1 VKDILIQLFTDA
13 ARGTPSRDTIKI
25 VDGCWQMTSKSNNKE
40 KWGKTCALAGVP
52 ADAEQIISGDALIV
66 RWPSY
71 ADMIFGADGLMAKA
85 LPNYEM
91 RPGQLHMARLV
102 QRAIE
107 MGEPFVCEAGTG
119 IGKSFAYAAICMAM
133 NKKVIIATSNKALQM
148 QLYNKDIPF
157 LQTLFPGKKMALAQ
171 GKSNYVCWENCKAGV
186 SDQRFADWIQTT
198 KTGSIEELTFDYQDA
213 SKYTVDDECT
223 GKRCDFYAQCF
234 YFQQKALRN
243 DADVIICNHSL
254 LALNHHF
261 QNAQILPAADVVV
274 VDEAHQLPNYVRNA
288 IGWEYYA
295 GMVRKAL
302 GRVYDRDSVYVGTAE
317 NLLLDLE
324 SEVVKYSSKFGDKQ
338 ITIPD
343 DMTFDSGIALADE
356 LYAIATAVWPMD
368 GDVVNKDERKKER
381 RAKAL
386 RNLASNLTDLC
397 VGTEK
402 GHVRWIDTDT
412 PKITNVP
419 FDVSAFIRSMVEH
432 TFELSD
438 DRDLEDDYSDDEPAT
453 QGKPVYILAS
463 ATLATPA
470 LAGFKRECGIT
481 HGFELIAQSPFDYAN
496 NALLYVPN
504 GGTPPPNQPDFL
516 QYLVDEVRGL
526 VMSSGGGVFLLF
538 TSWANMKHCSDAL
551 RQEFAKHFPVYVQ
564 GELPKLEIARRFKT
578 DGNAVLFATKSFWEG
593 VDIPGDALRCV
604 IIDKMPF
611 AAPSPLFKA
620 REKTSSNPF
629 VDIALPEMIIDLKQG
644 VGRLVRRATDRGV
657 IAILDSR
664 IRSKPYG
671 RNIVLKSLPPAKLI
685 HSTAM
690 ITEFFAD
697 GRKASFPDLTNITV
711 SHSAEPT
718 EDFTLVF

>member
-1 VKDILIQLFTDA
+1 MKDILIQFFTEA
-13 ARGTPSRDTIKI
+13 AKGTPSRDTIKI
-25 VDGCWQMTSKSNNKE
+25 VDGYWSMTIKGNRE

-52 ADAEQIISGDALIV
+52 AEAEQIINGDTLTV

-91 RPGQLHMARLV
+91 RAGQLHMARLV
-102 QRAIE
+102 QRSIE

-133 NKKVIIATSNKALQM
+133 GKKVIIATSNKALQM
-148 QLYNKDIPF
+148 QLYGKDIPF
-157 LQTLFPGKKMALAQ
+157 LQTLFPGKKMVLAQ
-171 GKSNYVCWENCKAGV
+171 GKSNYVCWENCSKGV
-186 SDQRFADWIQTT
+186 SDQRFADWVQTT
-198 KTGSIEELTFDYQDA
+198 KTGSVEELTFDYPDA
-213 SKYTVDDECT
+213 NKYTVDDECT

-234 YFQQKALRN
+234 YFQQKALCN
-243 DADVIICNHSL
+243 EADVIICNHSL
-254 LALNHHF
+254 LALNHLY
-261 QNAQILPAADVVV
+261 QNAKILPAADVVV

-302 GRVYDRDSVYVGTAE
+302 GKVYDRDSVYVGTAE
-317 NLLLDLE
+317 NLLLDFE
-324 SEVVKYSSKFGDKQ
+324 GEIVKFIGKYGDKQ
-338 ITIPD
+338 ITVPS
-343 DMTFDSGIALADE
+343 DMAFDSGIALADE
-356 LYAIATAVWPMD
+356 LYSIANAVWPIE
-368 GDVVNKDERKKER
+368 GDVIDKEERKKER

-386 RNLASNLTDLC
+386 RTLADNLTDLC
-397 VGTEK
+397 LGTEE
-402 GHVRWIDTDT
+402 GSVRWIDIDT
-412 PKITNVP
+412 PKMINVP
-419 FDVSAFIRSMVEH
+419 FDVSRFIRSMVEH

-438 DRDLEDDYSDDEPAT
+438 DRELEDDYNDDEPPM
-453 QGKPVYILAS
+453 QGKPVYIFAS

-470 LAGFKRECGIT
+470 LVGFKRECGIT
-481 HGFELIAQSPFDYAN
+481 HGFELIAQSPFDYAS

-504 GGTPPPNQPDFL
+504 GSTPPPNQPDFL
-516 QYLVDEVRGL
+516 QYLVEEVKGL
-526 VMSSGGGVFLLF
+526 VNASEGGVFLLF
-538 TSWANMKHCSDAL
+538 TSWANMKHCCDAL
-551 RQEFAKHFPVYVQ
+551 RQTFAARFPVYVQ
-564 GELPKLEIARRFKT
+564 GELPKLEIARRFKA

-620 REKTSSNPF
+620 REATSSNPF
-629 VDIALPEMIIDLKQG
+629 ADIALPEMIIDLKQG
-644 VGRLVRRATDRGV
+644 VGRLVRRATDKGV

-671 RNIVLKSLPPAKLI
+671 RNIVLKSLPPAKLT

-690 ITEFFAD
+690 ISEFFAD
-697 GRKASFPDLTNITV
+697 GRRDSFPDLNNITV
-711 SHSAEPT
+711 SHTATPA

>member
-1 VKDILIQLFTDA
+1 MKDILIQLFTEA
-13 ARGTPSRDTIKI
+13 AKDTPSRDSVKI
-25 VDGCWQMTSKSNNKE
+25 VDGYWQLQIKGNRD
-40 KWGKTCALAGVP
+40 KWGAMCEAAGVP
-52 ADAEQIISGDALIV
+52 ADAEQTISDDTLTV
-66 RWPSY
+66 RWVSY
-71 ADMIFGADGLMAKA
+71 ADMIFGANGLMANA

-102 QRAIE
+102 QRSIE

-133 NKKVIIATSNKALQM
+133 GKKVIIATSNKALQM
-148 QLYNKDIPF
+148 QLYGKDIPF
-157 LQTLFPGKKMALAQ
+157 LQTLFPGKKMVLAQ
-171 GKSNYVCWENCKAGV
+171 GKSNYVCWENCRQGV
-186 SDQRFADWIQTT
+186 TDQRFADWAQTT
-198 KTGSIEELTFDYQDA
+198 KTGSIEELTFDYPDA

-243 DADVIICNHSL
+243 EADVIICNHSL

-261 QNAQILPAADVVV
+261 QGAKILPGVDVVV

-302 GRVYDRDSVYVGTAE
+302 GKVYDRDQVYVGTAE
-317 NLLLDLE
+317 NLLLDFENEL
-324 SEVVKYSSKFGDKQ
+324 VKYISKFGDKQ
-338 ITIPD
+338 IAVPPET
-343 DMTFDSGIALADE
+343 TFESGVMLADE
-356 LYAIATAVWPMD
+356 LRAVADAVFQAD
-368 GDVVNKDERKKER
+368 GDVIDKEERKKQR
-381 RAKAL
+381 RADAL
-386 RNLASNLTDLC
+386 RSLARNLVKICKETL
-397 VGTEK
+397 E
-402 GHVRWIDTDT
+402 GHVRWIDVDT
-412 PKITNVP
+412 PKVINVP
-419 FDVSAFIRSMVEH
+419 FDVSGFIRSMVEH
-432 TFELSD
+432 TAEFSEYGD
-438 DRDLEDDYSDDEPAT
+438 DEDDYAGDEPI
-453 QGKPVYILAS
+453 QGQPVYIFAS
-463 ATLATPA
+463 ATLATPT
-470 LAGFKRECGIT
+470 LKGFKRECGIT

-516 QYLVDEVRGL
+516 QYLVEEVKGL
-526 VMSSGGGVFLLF
+526 VNASEGGVFLLF
-538 TSWANMKHCSDAL
+538 TSWANMKHCCDAL
-551 RQEFAKHFPVYVQ
+551 RHVFAARFPVYVQ
-564 GELPKLEIARRFKT
+564 GELPKLEIARRFKA

-620 REKTSSNPF
+620 REAKSANPF
-629 VDIALPEMIIDLKQG
+629 ADIALPEMIIDLKQG
-644 VGRLVRRATDRGV
+644 VGRLVRRATDKGV

-671 RNIVLKSLPPAKLI
+671 RNIVLKSLPPAKLT

-690 ITEFFAD
+690 ISEFFAD
-697 GRKASFPDLTNITV
+697 GRKASFPDLNNITV
-711 SHSAEPT
+711 SRAAAPT

>member
-1 VKDILIQLFTDA
+1 MSLLQYFQEAATDQ
-13 ARGTPSRDTIKI
+13 SKRDSVQII
-25 VDGCWQMTSKSNNKE
+25 DGCWQLKITGQD
-40 KWGKTCALAGVP
+40 KWQKTCVVACVP
-52 ADAEQIISGDALIV
+52 ADAAQIIDGDTLTV

-71 ADMIFGADGLMAKA
+71 ADIIFGVDGLMAKA

-102 QRAIE
+102 QRSIE

-133 NKKVIIATSNKALQM
+133 GKKVIIATSNKALQM
-148 QLYNKDIPF
+148 QLYGKDIPF

-261 QNAQILPAADVVV
+261 QNAKILPAADVVV
-274 VDEAHQLPNYVRNA
+274 VDKAHQLPNYVRNA

-317 NLLLDLE
+317 NILLDLE

-356 LYAIATAVWPMD
+356 LYAIANAVWSMD
-368 GDVVNKDERKKER
+368 GNVVNKDERKKER

-386 RNLASNLTDLC
+386 RNLAGNLTDLC

-419 FDVSAFIRSMVEH
+419 FDVSGFIRSMIEH

-470 LAGFKRECGIT
+470 LVGFKRECGIT

-526 VMSSGGGVFLLF
+526 IMSSGGGAFLLF

-564 GELPKLEIARRFKT
+564 GELPKLEIARRFKA

-629 VDIALPEMIIDLKQG
+629 VDITLPEMIIDLKQG